1 MLSTSLQAGRV
12 CSEYLSLTNHDHESR
27 VHFQIWGRLSIFHL
41 DRDPGAA
48 LRPHLTHTHTG
59 VCVVLAVFKSP
70 YNGRSTFETWGGSQ
84 EQQ

>member
-1 MLSTSLQAGRV
+1 MARVWEEHMLSTSLQAGRV

-48 LRPHLTHTHTG
+48 LRPHLTHTH
-59 VCVVLAVFKSP
+59 
-70 YNGRSTFETWGGSQ
+70 RSLCCAGSFQ
-84 EQQ
+84 EPL